1 MSSGV
6 MENLVIYRH
15 RLGEERPLANRCGT
29 GVPCAS
35 ARSDLTE
42 SGRALQVIVRR
53 IIFPSAGIQL
63 TE

>member
-1 MSSGV
+1 MGQPRNAFISSITGWAP
-6 MENLVIYRH
+6 R
-15 RLGEERPLANRCGT
+15 RPPG
-29 GVPCAS
+29 

-53 IIFPSAGIQL
+53 IIFSSAGIHL